1 MRPASGR
8 RLEKLLRIIRRKD
21 MRIAKLKR
29 DLRQYPMKQSRKG
42 PRKAVI
48 TITESGRGMVTV
60 NVEFSPS
67 VGEAG
72 ACADLGMAGF
82 SAVVDAVNKAGKDAP
97 TETGA
102 TR

>member
-29 DLRQYPMKQSRKG
+29 ELRQYPMKQSRKG

-82 SAVVDAVNKAGKDAP
+82 SAVVDAVTQAGK
-97 TETGA
+97 EGA
-102 TR
+102 GHA